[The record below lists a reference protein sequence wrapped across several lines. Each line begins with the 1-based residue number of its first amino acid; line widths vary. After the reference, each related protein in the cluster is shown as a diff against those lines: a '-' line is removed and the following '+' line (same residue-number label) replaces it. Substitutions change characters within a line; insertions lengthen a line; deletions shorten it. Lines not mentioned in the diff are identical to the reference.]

1 MPKKIKELNR
11 LFRRVAH
18 TAAASKETVKNKIV
32 GIDLNKIEFLLEAVK
47 CGKTS
52 KKPVIKKRHKR
63 ATVASTVK
71 LMSLVFN
78 ELEAELSYY
87 GVPDGQD
94 IFTPFTLH
102 KRVSDCRNIGLLAK
116 ALHQVVAHLEKTR
129 ETPGCPL
136 CTGDWYD
143 GRPDWCTIYGE
154 RDYWGE
160 YDEDCNGPEYGMCA
174 ISHVLGTFGHSPR
187 VYWNRLPMEDRV

>member
-1 MPKKIKELNR
+1 MLKKTIMA
-11 LFRRVAH
+11 F
-18 TAAASKETVKNKIV
+18 
-32 GIDLNKIEFLLEAVK
+32 DLNAFELRLGAIHAQKI
-47 CGKTS
+47 S

-102 KRVSDCRNIGLLAK
+102 KRYSDRRNIWLLAK

-154 RDYWGE
+154 SDYWGE
-160 YDEDCNGPEYGMCA
+160 YDEDCNGPEYGVCA

-187 VYWNRLPMEDRV
+187 VYWNRLPMQDRV